1 MTSRLPLA
9 AAATAVALVALGC
22 GSRAPSP
29 QAGSG
34 ARTSSTTAPQSQS
47 PSPAPTVSTSQRP
60 SAAPSES
67 SSAPGGGSQGSGDG
81 GNAGNG
87 GNGGSQGQGRCPA
100 GQVSVSQAGTQG
112 AAGSEYDDFAV
123 TNTGSARCTVRGYP
137 KLVPLDAAGKPI
149 PVDVSHDQPAP
160 KTVALGP
167 GKKATLTIRTSRVT
181 CRSPQTAAAFKI
193 TLPGASSPTRVS
205 VHHVT
210 VCRHGTLH
218 ERALEARS

>member
-1 MTSRLPLA
+1 VTSRLRLA
-9 AAATAVALVALGC
+9 AALVTVALVALGC

-34 ARTSSTTAPQSQS
+34 AHTRSTTPPQSQS
-47 PSPAPTVSTSQRP
+47 PSPAPATSTSQSP

-81 GNAGNG
+81 GS
-87 GNGGSQGQGRCPA
+87 GGSQGQGRCPT

>member
-1 MTSRLPLA
+1 VTSRLPLA

-81 GNAGNG
+81 GS
-87 GNGGSQGQGRCPA
+87 GGSQGQGRCPA

-137 KLVPLDAAGKPI
+137 KLVPLDASGKPI
-149 PVDVSHDQPAP
+149 PVDVSHEQPAP
-160 KTVALGP
+160 KTVALDP

-181 CRSPQTAAAFKI
+181 CQSPQTAAAFKI
-193 TLPGASSPTRVS
+193 TLPGANSATRVS
-205 VHHVT
+205 AHHVT

-218 ERALEARS
+218 ERALEPQS